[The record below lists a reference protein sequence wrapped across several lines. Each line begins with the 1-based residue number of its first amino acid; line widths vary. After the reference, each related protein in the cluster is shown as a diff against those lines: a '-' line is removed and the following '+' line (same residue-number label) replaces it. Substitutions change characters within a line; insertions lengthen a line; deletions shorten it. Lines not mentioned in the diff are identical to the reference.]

1 MDIKT
6 IKILIVSLIE
16 NGYAFN
22 ESVISQSE
30 IQLMTYY
37 LRKYVDDNT
46 MYNII
51 ITLIC
56 GRWGHLFTIGMKT
69 NINKFNIMYDIE
81 KENIQK
87 IINYVESLKPVYNE
101 NDIDKLVEKF
111 SYVKL
116 NSVLTRG
123 IKKTNTN
130 KKNLIVKVRNWSL

>member
-16 NGYAFN
+16 NGCAFN
-22 ESVISQSE
+22 ESIILQSE

-46 MYNII
+46 VYNII
-51 ITLIC
+51 IMLIA
-56 GRWGHLFTIGMKT
+56 GRWGHLFTIYMKMY
-69 NINKFNIMYDIE
+69 IDKFNIMYDIE
-81 KENIQK
+81 KENIKK
-87 IINYVESLKPVYNE
+87 IINYVESLKPVCNE

-116 NSVLTRG
+116 NSALTRG

-130 KKNLIVKVRNWSL
+130 KKKLIVKVRNWSL

>member
-1 MDIKT
+1 MDIKS
-6 IKILIVSLIE
+6 IKILIMSLIE

-30 IQLMTYY
+30 IQLMSYY

-46 MYNII
+46 VYNII
-51 ITLIC
+51 IMLI
-56 GRWGHLFTIGMKT
+56 GDRWGHLFTIAMKM
-69 NINKFNIMYDIE
+69 NIDRFNIMYDIE
-81 KENIQK
+81 KENIKK
-87 IINYVESLKPVYNE
+87 IINYVESLNPVYNE

-111 SYVKL
+111 SYVNL

-130 KKNLIVKVRNWSL
+130 KKKLIVKVRNWSL

>member
-1 MDIKT
+1 MDIKI

-16 NGYAFN
+16 NGCAFN

-46 MYNII
+46 VYNII
-51 ITLIC
+51 IMLIG
-56 GRWGHLFTIGMKT
+56 GRWGHLFTIYMKMY
-69 NINKFNIMYDIE
+69 IDKFNIMYDIE
-81 KENIQK
+81 KENIKK
-87 IINYVESLKPVYNE
+87 IINYVESLKPVCNE

-130 KKNLIVKVRNWSL
+130 KKKLIVKVRNWSL